1 MEDEIM
7 SQEDL
12 EAHIDPVDDS
22 QPSDEPASDTPAE
35 APVEDSA
42 PAGDKA
48 PPEAAAKSGAKSG
61 DEAPPAKPAEEAIP
75 RWRLN
80 QEIER
85 RKQAEAERAQLMQR
99 LTGAPQNPNETP
111 KPAPEAAAPVPP
123 KPSDFQDYDKYL
135 DAREAYI
142 EQKAE
147 YKAKQTAA
155 EEWTRRQQEAQTQQ
169 QNQTLHDRLQKA
181 QRNWETSVAQATAKD
196 PNIQHDLDAGM
207 NIPKLAGLAA
217 MESEDPA
224 ALIARIGKTEGLVE
238 KIWAQSPDQQIRTIA
253 RLEAEIAQ
261 EKKQPGNGGPVKKPS
276 ASVPAV
282 NPARLGNNQSS
293 VDIFKGDAPM
303 DAFTRGLFH
312 LPKR

>member
-1 MEDEIM
+1 MENEIM

-12 EAHIDPVDDS
+12 EAHIDPVDAS
-22 QPSDEPASDTPAE
+22 QAPDQPASDTPAE
-35 APVEDSA
+35 APVEDST
-42 PAGDKA
+42 PAGD
-48 PPEAAAKSGAKSG
+48 EAAPAAKSG
-61 DEAPPAKPAEEAIP
+61 DEGSPAKPAEEAIP

-85 RKQAEAERAQLMQR
+85 RKQAEAERAQLLQR
-99 LTGAPQNPNETP
+99 LTGAPQNPTETP
-111 KPAPEAAAPVPP
+111 KPAPEAQAPVAP

-142 EQKAE
+142 EAKAE
-147 YKAKQTAA
+147 HKAKQTAA

-169 QNQTLHDRLQKA
+169 QNQTFQDRLQRA
-181 QRNWETSVAQATAKD
+181 SRNWETSVAQAVAKD

-238 KIWAQSPDQQIRTIA
+238 KIWGQSPDQQIRTIA

-261 EKKQPGNGGPVKKPS
+261 EKKPSGNGGPVKKPS